1 MKSLL
6 SMKFPSSRYGPTL
19 MKAASVEPGRNLP
32 LALLLL
38 GLLTLLAMYAHRLL
52 PPKVLTLV
60 PAEDTIA
67 FVFMNDTP
75 GAKSQ
80 AGWLDEEDLRWFC
93 RVVQGDQAHVCGFH
107 LNIGGGEGS
116 VGQDLS
122 GFDFINVDIDYLG
135 PAHNLRFYLR
145 NYEPGFSDIH
155 QMVTAKF
162 NNVRVPARFVDQ
174 TLVLRLK
181 EFSVAEWWIDQFD
194 VPRDMAQPDF
204 RHVTAFG
211 VDLTYPSSVGEHHF
225 HLKKVELVGLRVSAE
240 RWYLSILIFWVL
252 VIIALGVFR
261 LAQLT
266 RRIHLEQ
273 VRQVQLA
280 NRNRELEAQSDEYK
294 HQSLHDHLTGLLNR
308 QGLSEVIERE
318 FDASLARPTA
328 LVIMDVDHFK
338 KINDSHGHEGGDQV
352 LRRMGEILRH
362 NTRNADWAGR
372 WGGEEFV
379 VILPGT
385 SAGDAYRFAEKL
397 RLLIESCR
405 MEAFPDLRVT
415 ASFGVGADTGDQGF
429 HELFRHVDTALY
441 RAKVSGRNRCVMVDS
456 LALE

>member
-1 MKSLL
+1 
-6 SMKFPSSRYGPTL
+6 
-19 MKAASVEPGRNLP
+19 
-32 LALLLL
+32 
-38 GLLTLLAMYAHRLL
+38 
-52 PPKVLTLV
+52 
-60 PAEDTIA
+60 
-67 FVFMNDTP
+67 DTP

-211 VDLTYPSSVGEHHF
+211 VDLTYPSSVGEH
-225 HLKKVELVGLRVSAE
+225 
-240 RWYLSILIFWVL
+240 
-252 VIIALGVFR
+252 
-261 LAQLT
+261 
-266 RRIHLEQ
+266 
-273 VRQVQLA
+273 
-280 NRNRELEAQSDEYK
+280 
-294 HQSLHDHLTGLLNR
+294 
-308 QGLSEVIERE
+308 
-318 FDASLARPTA
+318 
-328 LVIMDVDHFK
+328 
-338 KINDSHGHEGGDQV
+338 
-352 LRRMGEILRH
+352 
-362 NTRNADWAGR
+362 
-372 WGGEEFV
+372 
-379 VILPGT
+379 
-385 SAGDAYRFAEKL
+385 
-397 RLLIESCR
+397 
-405 MEAFPDLRVT
+405 
-415 ASFGVGADTGDQGF
+415 
-429 HELFRHVDTALY
+429 
-441 RAKVSGRNRCVMVDS
+441 
-456 LALE
+456 